1 MKLCCL
7 IAIRHPLN
15 LSVGWTSSMLKV
27 RWCLPRLSCH
37 LTEMIDSCSVETRC
51 QQMTHHLDQL
61 VMTLSCHYGTQML
74 KLPKTVK
81 QMKLRD
87 FVAKYGSDIED
98 VSSSFARQVAAR
110 ARVLMSLQVT
120 DDALRAMLSQYD
132 VDPMPVRQPLAPLSV
147 SKHAGIQKLASAK
160 KDASKASSLTT
171 PGKGSSSVVPA
182 TSAYSKWSQRL
193 SSVAGATPVR
203 AASTYGS
210 SGSNPTLSW
219 SSIKARL
226 PKKGDQILYVSIVFT
241 ISQRFN
247 ISADHPTA
255 RPLTTSCPT
264 QPRSCCSTKR
274 TTSRSSWCRRAPSS
288 AWIYAIR
295 RQPRV

>member
-1 MKLCCL
+1 
-7 IAIRHPLN
+7 
-15 LSVGWTSSMLKV
+15 MLKV
-27 RWCLPRLSCH
+27 RSCLPCLSCH
-37 LTEMIDSCSVETRC
+37 HTETIDSCSVETRC

-98 VSSSFARQVAAR
+98 VSRSFTRRLTARTR
-110 ARVLMSLQVT
+110 LLMSLQVT

-160 KDASKASSLTT
+160 KDTSKASSLTT
-171 PGKGSSSVVPA
+171 PGKGASSVIPA

-210 SGSNPTLSW
+210 SSSNPTLSW

-226 PKKGDQILYVSIVFT
+226 PKKGDQILCVSIVFT
-241 ISQRFN
+241 VSQHFN
-247 ISADHPTA
+247 RSLADHPMA
-255 RPLTTSCPT
+255 HPLTTSFPT
-264 QPRSCCSTKR
+264 QPRSCSSTKR
-274 TTSRSSWCRRAPSS
+274 TTSPSWSCRRAPSS
-288 AWIYAIR
+288 AWTYAIR
-295 RQPRV
+295 RQPRASTRGIS